1 MKSRNKKHNI
11 LDPVLIL
18 LLILIASES
27 STPQEVEDE
36 REFDY
41 SENGEKGPAKWGEIK
56 KEWSECSIGSMQ
68 SPIDLSNERVRI
80 ISDEDKKINYRAA
93 NATVKNRGHDIQI
106 EWLGDGGS
114 VVINGSDYP
123 LRQAH
128 WHSPSEHTIHGRS
141 YDMELHLVHL
151 NTDPNLQN
159 KIYVLGVLYKI
170 GKPDKF
176 LSKFI
181 PSIRSMIDMKD
192 EEVAV
197 GMIDATDINVHNKK
211 YYRYMGSLTVPPC
224 TQGVIWTINK
234 KVRTVSMDQVKLL
247 REAVHDYAEKN
258 ARPLQPK
265 NSRDIFICSPVDDI

>member
-1 MKSRNKKHNI
+1 MKN
-11 LDPVLIL
+11 LDPILIV

-27 STPQEVEDE
+27 TSAQEVEDE
-36 REFDY
+36 REFEY
-41 SENGEKGPAKWGEIK
+41 AENGEKGPTKWGEMK
-56 KEWSECSIGSMQ
+56 KEWSACSNGSLQ
-68 SPIDLSNERVRI
+68 SPIDMSNERVRV
-80 ISDEDKKINYRAA
+80 ISQQEKKIKYTAA
-93 NATVKNRGHDIQI
+93 NATLKNRGHDIQI
-106 EWLGDGGS
+106 QWFGDAGS

-151 NTDPNLQN
+151 STDPNLQN
-159 KIYVLGVLYKI
+159 NIYVLGVLYKI

-176 LSKFI
+176 LTKLI
-181 PSIRSMIDMKD
+181 TNIRSMIDKKGD
-192 EEVAV
+192 EVAV
-197 GMIDATDINVHNKK
+197 GMIDATDIQVHNKK

-224 TQGVIWTINK
+224 TERVIWTINK
-234 KVRTVSMDQVKLL
+234 KVKTVSVDQVKLL

-265 NSRDIFICSPVDDI
+265 NSREIFLYSPVNANS